1 MSELA
6 GAKRIHLMGIGGSG
20 MSSLARLLS
29 SMGNVVSG
37 CDLRHESSCV
47 KALEALGI
55 PCVAGHSREHLER
68 FDPQLV
74 IFSSAVDGDCEELAA
89 ARRKG
94 IRTVGRGEALSWL
107 FNEARGVGVAGTHGK
122 TTTTSMIG
130 LILERA
136 GLSPTLYVGAEV
148 RDIGTNARLGGN
160 PLFVAELDESDGSF
174 EYFHPSLAVVTNIDW
189 DHVDHFKSREDVV
202 EAFVRFVRG
211 LKPGAPLVAC
221 AEDEGAQAMMK
232 KIPGVEAR
240 GPFLRYGWG
249 RSWDWG
255 AFDLRHK
262 PGGGVSFAVCRRGE
276 DLGRLEM
283 SVSGEHNVLNA
294 LAALAASDALGV
306 PFRTAADTL
315 RTFRGAARRLQTLG
329 SRNGVL
335 VIDDY
340 AHHPAEIMA
349 SLGAMRRVH
358 AGRRLVVV
366 FQPHRYS
373 RTAAFQKPLAAAL
386 READLV
392 LLLPVYGAG
401 EAVVPSVSSRGIA
414 DRLRA
419 DGHPCRLC
427 EGEEDA
433 LSALGCLLR
442 EGDVLLTLGAGSVSR
457 LGGLFLSGEGTEG

>member
-6 GAKRIHLMGIGGSG
+6 GAKRIHLMGIGGAG

-29 SMGNVVSG
+29 SMGNAVSG
-37 CDLRHESSCV
+37 CDLRHESSYI
-47 KALEALGI
+47 KALEALGVS
-55 PCVAGHSREHLER
+55 CMAGHSREHLER

-74 IFSSAVDGDCEELAA
+74 IFSSAVDGNCEELVA
-89 ARRKG
+89 ARCEG

-130 LILERA
+130 LVLERA
-136 GLSPTLYVGAEV
+136 GLSPTLYIGAEV
-148 RDIGTNARLGGN
+148 QDIGTNARLGGN

-189 DHVDHFKSREDVV
+189 DHVDHFGSREDVV
-202 EAFVRFVRG
+202 EAFVRFAGG
-211 LKPGAPLVAC
+211 LKPGASLVAC
-221 AEDEGAQAMMK
+221 AEDEGVQAMMK
-232 KIPGVEAR
+232 KTQGSKAQ
-240 GPFLRYGWG
+240 GPF
-249 RSWDWG
+249 
-255 AFDLRHK
+255 LRHK

-329 SRNGVL
+329 VRNGVL

-340 AHHPAEIMA
+340 AHHPAEIAA

-373 RTAAFQKPLAAAL
+373 RTAAFLGPLAAAL

-419 DGHPCRLC
+419 EGRPCRLC
-427 EGEEDA
+427 EGEADA
-433 LSALGCLLR
+433 LSALGSLLR
-442 EGDVLLTLGAGSVSR
+442 DGDVLLTLGAGSVSR
-457 LGGLFLSGEGTEG
+457 LGGLFLSGEGTGAEGECAVPLPIEGLEL